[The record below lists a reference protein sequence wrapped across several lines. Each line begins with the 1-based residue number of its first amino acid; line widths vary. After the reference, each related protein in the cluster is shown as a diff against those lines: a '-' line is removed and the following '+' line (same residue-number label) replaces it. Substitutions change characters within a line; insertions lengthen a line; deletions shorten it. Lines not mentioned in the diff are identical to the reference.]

1 MAAVVTLSGPL
12 FESDPFGPVSLAI
25 RDEVAAD
32 VLAVAHGV
40 MDAKFV
46 HPTPYYETQV
56 TNEVF
61 GTERIVHDRGVV
73 YGPWL
78 EGTSW
83 RNRVSTFKGY
93 HAFSTAARTANARV
107 QETASAVLRRWF
119 S

>member
-1 MAAVVTLSGPL
+1 MTAVVRLSGPL
-12 FESDPFGPVSLAI
+12 FEADPFGQASLAI

-40 MDAKFV
+40 MDARFV
-46 HPTPYYETQV
+46 NPTPYYETQV

-61 GTERIVHDRGVV
+61 GTDRIVHDRGVI

-93 HAFSTAARTANARV
+93 HAFSTAARTAAERV
-107 QETASAVLRRWF
+107 QETASAVIMRWL